1 LKREDSVSF
10 ETVLFGDVLNPEVG
24 SMPSLTV
31 ASPAKINLALR
42 VLGKRPDGYH
52 DIFTLFQ
59 RISLADR
66 IIFRKTRRS
75 GVRLSCT
82 LPQVPLGPGNLIC
95 KAYELLRKET
105 GLRGGIEV
113 ELIKNIPL
121 GGGLGGGSSNAASAL
136 KALNSMYSLGLKS
149 DELIHLGKRLGA
161 DVPFF
166 LMETSRAIGRGRGD
180 ELCALRGVS
189 KRIPLL
195 LVFFPEG
202 LSTPAVYE
210 RYRKHCFKLKNPP
223 FLTKVSAD
231 VTMLSAFLSAKNLTS
246 AAVLL
251 CNDLMLSAC
260 QIKPAIARVLSFL
273 RTFTPACLMTGSG
286 ATVFALAESVE
297 KAGQIGEKVSRKF
310 GLITWT
316 GSTD

>member
-1 LKREDSVSF
+1 MAGV
-10 ETVLFGDVLNPEVG
+10 VNPEVG
-24 SMPSLTV
+24 SMSSLTV
-31 ASPAKINLALR
+31 ISPAKINLALR

-52 DIFTLFQ
+52 NIFTLFQ

-66 IIFRKTRRS
+66 IIFRKIRS
-75 GVRLSCT
+75 PGVRLSCN
-82 LPQVPLGPGNLIC
+82 LPQVPLGPGNLIH

-113 ELIKNIPL
+113 ELTKNIPL
-121 GGGLGGGSSNAASAL
+121 GGGLGGGSSNAAATL
-136 KALNSMYSLGLKS
+136 KSLNSMYSLKLRG
-149 DELIHLGKRLGA
+149 DELIRLGKQLGA

-166 LMETSRAIGRGRGD
+166 LLESSQAIGKGRGD
-180 ELCALRGVS
+180 ELYALPGPS
-189 KRIPLL
+189 ERIPIL

-202 LSTPAVYE
+202 LSTPEVYQ
-210 RYRKHCFKLKNPP
+210 RYRKHGSKLKNPP

-310 GLITWT
+310 GLITWK

>member
-1 LKREDSVSF
+1 MG
-10 ETVLFGDVLNPEVG
+10 TVLFGDVSNPEVG

-31 ASPAKINLALR
+31 VSPAKINLALR

-66 IIFRKTRRS
+66 ITFRKIRS
-75 GVRLSCT
+75 PGVRISCN
-82 LPQVPLGPGNLIC
+82 LPEVPSGPGNLIHR
-95 KAYELLRKET
+95 AYELLRKEK

-113 ELIKNIPL
+113 ELAKRIPL
-121 GGGLGGGSSNAASAL
+121 GGGLGGGSSNAAAAL
-136 KALNSMYSLGLKS
+136 KSLNRLYSLGLRN
-149 DELIHLGKRLGA
+149 DELLFLGKQLGA

-166 LMETSRAIGRGRGD
+166 LLGSSQAIGKGRGD
-180 ELCALRGVS
+180 ELYPLCAP
-189 KRIPLL
+189 KKIPLL
-195 LVFFPEG
+195 LVLFPEG
-202 LSTPAVYE
+202 VSTPEVYR
-210 RYRKHCFKLKNPP
+210 RYRERCFKLRNPAP
-223 FLTKVSAD
+223 LTKVSAD

-297 KAGQIGEKVSRKF
+297 EAGRIGEKVSEKF
-310 GLITWT
+310 GLITWA
-316 GSTD
+316 GSTY